1 MSDRQTVL
9 QLAQRSLVVLALA
22 VALGLALFLGSRFFK
37 DRMRD
42 ELAQAQQAQS
52 ANQASLAQKQTDLA
66 NLQAE
71 ISRFAVLRQQGLVGK
86 AERET
91 WAEQLVASRQR
102 SGLPDTLTYTL
113 HAPKPIAAQAG
124 SATGA
129 EPAPV
134 ADAPGEAAASGPQ
147 FHDLDIEL
155 SNIHE
160 EELLALLQDYQAQAK
175 GRFRVNACALSARTE
190 TGLSARCTLRFFTL
204 PDVSPSPAADA
215 TTNPKPSPP

>member
-1 MSDRQTVL
+1 MSDQQTIL
-9 QLAQRSLVVLALA
+9 LLARRSLVVLAVA
-22 VALGLALFLGSRFFK
+22 VAMGLALLLGSRFFK

-42 ELAQAQQAQS
+42 ELAQAQQAEG

-102 SGLPDTLTYTL
+102 SGLPDTLSYTL

-124 SATGA
+124 PSTGA
-129 EPAPV
+129 EAAPV
-134 ADAPGEAAASGPQ
+134 ADAPGMAAPSGPQ
-147 FHDLDIEL
+147 YHDLDLEL
-155 SNIHE
+155 NNIHE
-160 EELLALLQDYQAQAK
+160 EELLALLQDYQAQVK
-175 GRFRVNACALSARTE
+175 GRFRVNACTLSARTE

-204 PDVSPSPAADA
+204 PDSLPNPEANAPAQ
-215 TTNPKPSPP
+215 

>member
-1 MSDRQTVL
+1 MSDQQTIL
-9 QLAQRSLVVLALA
+9 LLARRSLVVLAFA
-22 VALGLALFLGSRFFK
+22 MAMGLALFLGSRFFK

-71 ISRFAVLRQQGLVGK
+71 ISRFALLRQQGLVGK

-129 EPAPV
+129 EPAPAV
-134 ADAPGEAAASGPQ
+134 DAPGGAASTGPQ
-147 FHDLDIEL
+147 FHDLDIVL

-160 EELLALLQDYQAQAK
+160 GELLALLQDYQAQVK

-204 PDVSPSPAADA
+204 PDVGPSPASDA
-215 TTNPKPSPP
+215 TASPKPSPP

>member
-1 MSDRQTVL
+1 MSERQTIL
-9 QLAQRSLVVLALA
+9 LLARRSLVVLAVA
-22 VALGLALFLGSRFFK
+22 VALGLALFLGSRWFK
-37 DRMRD
+37 DRMRV
-42 ELAQAQQAQS
+42 ELAQAQEAQS
-52 ANQASLAQKQTDLA
+52 ANQASLAQKQADLA

-102 SGLPDTLTYTL
+102 SGLPDTLSYTL
-113 HAPKPIAAQAG
+113 HAPRPIAAQAV

-129 EPAPV
+129 ETTPA
-134 ADAPGEAAASGPQ
+134 ADAPGTTAPSGPQ
-147 FHDLDIEL
+147 FHDLDLEL
-155 SNIHE
+155 NNIHE
-160 EELLALLQDYQAQAK
+160 EELLALLQDYQAQVK

-204 PDVSPSPAADA
+204 PDGPPNPDAAA
-215 TTNPKPSPP
+215 PTQ